1 MQYQKNF
8 KKNKLDFFILIAK
21 ILVIIFAAYSVIGNF
36 IPFYEGANPFYVGAS
51 AVKFA
56 QGEFILSNELLEKYG
71 SDEFVPGNWFATN
84 QNTAVP
90 SHSAGL
96 ISLGSIFYLIGG
108 YNGLFYLSPI
118 FFIILLVTSERI
130 TTKIFGNIAG
140 LITLLILATSN
151 LLYRISTE
159 LMTESVFSVFFILG
173 IFFTINFVK
182 EKKNYQIILAS
193 TLFAYAAWIRMAGMI
208 SFPIEIIFLISY
220 FVIIEIRTVKKNNE
234 SIKFSNLCLHIF
246 DKRKAKR
253 IFQIS
258 ALLIIPWLILL
269 LGNMMFFSYFFDDP
283 TANYNTIER
292 MKNYDYSTYSL
303 VDFESKDFENIK
315 IYSKYLLPYQ
325 IPGIYN
331 QLDTNFDNYFGENW
345 PGLIGLFFLLFIAF
359 ISIKTK
365 DHRIHIILFTIFII
379 SHVWFYSAI
388 TWEERSADDKEIPSR
403 YMIPVFILSSIMIGF
418 IVQKILKL
426 NGKRYH
432 TIFKIIKALTI
443 ISLTIFFIGA
453 FYFYPSIQNIQDEG
467 ISFKNPEDYT
477 DRYPLDLEGLPLNS
491 IIVSSNSIRV
501 LEYDGLISFDPN
513 PPRTSEYSIE
523 LLKKLNREGYD
534 MYMFKKSFTYNS
546 LEIKNT
552 LIEEYGII
560 LKEHSKT
567 FCKVELQAVND
578 SKSDDECLNKTPIR
592 IPYFMK

>member
-8 KKNKLDFFILIAK
+8 KKNKLDFFILIVK
-21 ILVIIFAAYSVIGNF
+21 IIVIIFAAYSVIGNF

-130 TTKIFGNIAG
+130 TTKFFGNIAG
-140 LITLLILATSN
+140 LVTLLILATSN
-151 LLYRISTE
+151 LLYRISIE
-159 LMTESVFSVFFILG
+159 LMTETVFSVFFILG

-258 ALLIIPWLILL
+258 ALLIIPWMILF
-269 LGNMMFFSYFFDDP
+269 LGNMMLVSYFFDDP

-567 FCKVELQAVND
+567 FCKVELQVVND
-578 SKSDDECLNKTPIR
+578 LKSDDECLNKTPIR

>member
-208 SFPIEIIFLISY
+208 SFPIEVIFLISY

-292 MKNYDYSTYSL
+292 MKNYDYSTDSL

>member
-8 KKNKLDFFILIAK
+8 RKNKLDFFILIVK
-21 ILVIIFAAYSVIGNF
+21 IIVIIFAAYSVIGNF

-130 TTKIFGNIAG
+130 TTKFFGNIAG
-140 LITLLILATSN
+140 LVTLLILATSN
-151 LLYRISTE
+151 LLYRISIE
-159 LMTESVFSVFFILG
+159 LMTETVFSVFFILG

-258 ALLIIPWLILL
+258 ALLIIPWMILF

-292 MKNYDYSTYSL
+292 MKNYDYSTDSL

-331 QLDTNFDNYFGENW
+331 QLDTNFDSYFGENW
-345 PGLIGLFFLLFIAF
+345 PGLIGLFFLVFIAF

-491 IIVSSNSIRV
+491 IIVSSNSVRV

-567 FCKVELQAVND
+567 FCKVELQVVND
-578 SKSDDECLNKTPIR
+578 LKSDDECLNKTPIR

>member
-208 SFPIEIIFLISY
+208 SFPIEVIFLISY

>member
-1 MQYQKNF
+1 LQYQKNF

-208 SFPIEIIFLISY
+208 SFPIEVIFLISY